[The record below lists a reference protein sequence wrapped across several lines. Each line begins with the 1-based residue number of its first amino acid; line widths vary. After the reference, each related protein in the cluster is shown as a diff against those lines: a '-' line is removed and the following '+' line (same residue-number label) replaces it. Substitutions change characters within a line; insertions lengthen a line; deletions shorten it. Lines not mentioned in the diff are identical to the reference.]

1 MHMRTSTLLLAIGC
15 GMVASTFAQRFDLKV
30 RNDFFAGFSG
40 DNAALDRGMKACED
54 ALKED
59 AGNAQA
65 LVWHGAGMFFQSG
78 QAFQAGDSQKGMDLY
93 QRGLK
98 EMDSAA
104 TLAPDDVGV
113 RIPRGATL
121 LTGSR
126 GMPPEMARPLI
137 EKGLGDFEHTLDLQG
152 DYWSTLGSH
161 PRGELLF
168 GLAEGYSRVGNQ
180 AKAQSYFERIQ
191 KELPD
196 TPYAKRAAIWLETKS
211 LPRSQTGCIGCHTG
225 K

>member
-1 MHMRTSTLLLAIGC
+1 MRTSTLVLVVGC
-15 GMVASTFAQRFDLKV
+15 GLVASTFAQRFDLKV
-30 RNDFFAGFSG
+30 RDDFFAGFSG
-40 DNAALDRGMKACED
+40 DNAALNRAMKTCEE

-65 LVWHGAGMFFQSG
+65 LVWHGCGLFFQSG
-78 QAFQAGDSQKGMDLY
+78 QAFQTGDSQKGMELY
-93 QRGLK
+93 PRGLK
-98 EMDSAA
+98 EMETAV
-104 TLAPDDVGV
+104 TMAPDDVAV

-121 LTGSR
+121 LSGSR

-137 EKGLGDFEHTLDLQG
+137 EKGLGDYEHTLDLQA
-152 DYWSTLGSH
+152 DYWSMLDSH
-161 PRGELLF
+161 SRGELLF

-180 AKAQSYFERIQ
+180 AKAQAYFERIQ

-196 TPYAKRAAIWLETKS
+196 TPYAQRAAIWLETKS
-211 LPRSQTGCIGCHTG
+211 LPRSQTGCVGCHTE